1 MPQVLAESYDFKEL
15 VANLITEDDEPVDNL
30 FSERQ
35 QRFSVESLYASW
47 RPIDSATNELRK
59 FIAASNVG
67 VFSSVYQ
74 PPIVPDVFL
83 SMDVEFQ
90 KDWLMKEHR
99 AYFIWEFDKPPD
111 VAIEIVSNTKG
122 GEISKKKNR
131 YAQLDI
137 TYYVVFDPFRALSN
151 EKLRVFERGF
161 GKRYVERKDFDLPG
175 IGLSLTLWQGEF
187 EGWTDEWL
195 RWVDADGNLILTG
208 SEQARKEANRAERLA
223 DKLREL
229 GVNPQQI

>member
-1 MPQVLAESYDFKEL
+1 MPQVLAENYDFKQL

-35 QRFSVESLYASW
+35 QRLLAGSLYASW
-47 RPIDSATNELRK
+47 KPTNQDTGELLK

-74 PPIVPDVFL
+74 SPIVPDVFL

-131 YAQLDI
+131 YAQIDI
-137 TYYVVFDPFRALSN
+137 TYYVVFDPFRALSS

-161 GKRYVERKDFDLPG
+161 GKRYVERKDFDLPDV
-175 IGLSLTLWQGEF
+175 GLSLTLWQGEF

-195 RWVDADGNLILTG
+195 RWVDTDGNLILTG
-208 SEQARKEANRAERLA
+208 NERAERLA